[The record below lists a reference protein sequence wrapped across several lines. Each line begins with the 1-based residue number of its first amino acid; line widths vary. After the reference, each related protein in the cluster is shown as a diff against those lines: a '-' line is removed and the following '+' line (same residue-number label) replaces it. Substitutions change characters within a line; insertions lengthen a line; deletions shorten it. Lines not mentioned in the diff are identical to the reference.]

1 MGPSE
6 SMSKSKKNIIDPES
20 IIKTFGADA
29 ARWFMLSDSPP
40 ERDINW
46 SDSGINGAFKFCQ
59 RVWQLTLIHKDT
71 FDDNLEEFKITEN
84 GEKLLKLVHFNLNEI
99 TKSIESF
106 QMNVAVAKIY
116 EIVNEITKF
125 KPINENDKKCIHE
138 AMNILIRIIEPMVP
152 HLAEE
157 CWSVLGNDKT
167 LSQVKWPEVKK
178 DFLIKKNINVI
189 IQINGKK
196 RGELEINTNSD
207 EKEVIQKALDLKNI
221 SDFTKGKKIKRKI
234 YIPGKILNLVI

>member
-1 MGPSE
+1 
-6 SMSKSKKNIIDPES
+6 MSQCLNQKKNIVDPES
-20 IIKTFGADA
+20 IVKTFGADA

-59 RVWQLTLIHKDT
+59 RIWQLVTTHKELLSEDLGKFKVTKNGRKLIT
-71 FDDNLEEFKITEN
+71 
-84 GEKLLKLVHFNLNEI
+84 LVHLNLNEI

-116 EIVNEITKF
+116 EIVNEIGKF
-125 KPINENDKKCIHE
+125 KPLDEDDKKCLQE
-138 AMNILIRIIEPMVP
+138 SLNILIRVIEPMVP

-157 CWSVLGNDKT
+157 CWSILGNSKT
-167 LSQVKWPEVKK
+167 LTHVGWPKVNG
-178 DFLIKKNINVI
+178 DFLVREKLTLI

-196 RGELEINTNSD
+196 
-207 EKEVIQKALDLKNI
+207 EVNWKSALIQM
-221 SDFTKGKKIKRKI
+221 KKI
-234 YIPGKILNLVI
+234 L